1 MKWDKCYKR
10 KGIVIFLISIILSI
24 GFTDVAYAQRDAA
37 YADFTEQ
44 LEMDELDAFL
54 EEQEMPMEEGLSFS
68 SVVER
73 LLDGDGVFETETLVQ
88 WLSEQG
94 FRLMRRNRTDF
105 AQLLV
110 LLLTFAMLQG
120 IADICSDSLL
130 SDITF
135 LAVYF
140 LLLYQSIRI
149 FLTMQQLTESCME
162 RMGEFTLLV
171 QPVFCM
177 AMIFSQG
184 VHSAGLTYEL
194 LLLVLYLIQIILQKL
209 VFPFVFVYLLTQFA
223 NYTWK
228 EERFSGMAKLVESA
242 ILLVQKVLV
251 TFVLGMNVIQGL
263 VAPSVDQLKKTAT
276 VRTLGALPGIGGA
289 MNAMS
294 ETLLGTGMLIKN
306 CVGGAIL
313 VAMTVMCA
321 LPLLEIAVPVCLC
334 KVLAAVTEPVVDKRV
349 CGALQALARAGMLYI
364 KLIITAVL
372 MLFLTVAIVCVAT
385 GN

>member
-1 MKWDKCYKR
+1 
-10 KGIVIFLISIILSI
+10 
-24 GFTDVAYAQRDAA
+24 
-37 YADFTEQ
+37 
-44 LEMDELDAFL
+44 
-54 EEQEMPMEEGLSFS
+54 
-68 SVVER
+68 
-73 LLDGDGVFETETLVQ
+73 
-88 WLSEQG
+88 
-94 FRLMRRNRTDF
+94 
-105 AQLLV
+105 
-110 LLLTFAMLQG
+110 
-120 IADICSDSLL
+120 
-130 SDITF
+130 
-135 LAVYF
+135 
-140 LLLYQSIRI
+140 
-149 FLTMQQLTESCME
+149 
-162 RMGEFTLLV
+162 
-171 QPVFCM
+171 M

-321 LPLLEIAVPVCLC
+321 LPLLEIAAPVCLC